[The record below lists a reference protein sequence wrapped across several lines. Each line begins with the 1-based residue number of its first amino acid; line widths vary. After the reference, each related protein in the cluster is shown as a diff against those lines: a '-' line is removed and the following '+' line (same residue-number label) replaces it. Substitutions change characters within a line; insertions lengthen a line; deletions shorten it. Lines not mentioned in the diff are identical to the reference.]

1 MGIYSDVLK
10 ELRRDKNLTQ
20 RDMGMHFGISAT
32 TYCLYENGNRRMS
45 VSMLCELADVLGTS
59 TDYILGR
66 TDVCTPYAQLGKKRI
81 YSDILKDL
89 RRKNEL
95 TQKEIGGYLGI
106 SASMY
111 CLYENGKRRMTLEML
126 NELANLLY
134 TSTDYIL
141 GRVAED
147 GMYTPSTR
155 KKRMDQE

>member
-20 RDMGMHFGISAT
+20 RDMGMHFGIGAT

-45 VSMLCELADVLGTS
+45 ISMLCELADILCTS

-66 TDVCTPYAQLGKKRI
+66 TDVCSPFTQIKMKRD

-89 RRKNEL
+89 RKRNEL
-95 TQKEIGGYLGI
+95 TQKEIGSYLGI

-126 NELANLLY
+126 NDLADLLY

-141 GRVAED
+141 GRVEETE
-147 GMYTPSTR
+147 MYTPSTR
-155 KKRMDQE
+155 KKRLNNE